1 MRLSSSSRTAAPEI
15 DSRAL
20 ILPVLTYTRAVARDR
35 ASLSTVAGLGP
46 LEARVV
52 EIVWKR
58 GIPVTVRDLQPD
70 LRGLAYTTVMTTL
83 DRLYKKGVLRRHK
96 AGRAF
101 LYSARI
107 TPRELEQSL
116 ARRLTAWL
124 LGATRES
131 ARPLLSGLVDTLE
144 QTDGA
149 LLEELE
155 RMIRERRGQLRREGR

>member
-1 MRLSSSSRTAAPEI
+1 MVALLFRAPSE
-15 DSRAL
+15 A
-20 ILPVLTYTRAVARDR
+20 YTRAVAGDR
-35 ASLSTVAGLGP
+35 GTRLSTVAGLGP

-83 DRLYKKGVLRRHK
+83 DRLYKKGVLSRHK

-101 LYSARI
+101 IYSARI
-107 TPRELEQSL
+107 TPRDLEQSL

-155 RMIRERRGQLRREGR
+155 RMIRARRGQLRREGR

>member
-1 MRLSSSSRTAAPEI
+1 M
-15 DSRAL
+15 
-20 ILPVLTYTRAVARDR
+20 
-35 ASLSTVAGLGP
+35 
-46 LEARVV
+46 V

-58 GIPVTVRDLQPD
+58 GAPVSVRDLQPA
-70 LRGLAYTTVMTTL
+70 LHGLAYTTVMTTL
-83 DRLYKKGVLRRHK
+83 DRLYKKGVLGRHK

-107 TPRELEQSL
+107 TPRELEHSL

-144 QTDGA
+144 QADGA

>member
-1 MRLSSSSRTAAPEI
+1 MRLSSGSRTGAPEI
-15 DSRAL
+15 DSREL

-58 GIPVTVRDLQPD
+58 DAPVSVRDLRPD
-70 LRGLAYTTVMTTL
+70 LNGLAYTTVMTTL

-155 RMIRERRGQLRREGR
+155 RMIHERRGQLRREGR

>member
-1 MRLSSSSRTAAPEI
+1 MSGERAARLST
-15 DSRAL
+15 L
-20 ILPVLTYTRAVARDR
+20 
-35 ASLSTVAGLGP
+35 AGLGP

-58 GIPVTVRDLQPD
+58 AVPVSVRDLQAD

-96 AGRAF
+96 ACRAF

-107 TPRELEQSL
+107 TPRVLEQAL

-124 LGATRES
+124 IRATPYS
-131 ARPLLSGLVDTLE
+131 PRP
-144 QTDGA
+144 
-149 LLEELE
+149 
-155 RMIRERRGQLRREGR
+155 R